1 MTVIDR
7 PSPNFGDRRDGRR
20 PDLLVLHYTGMESG
34 QAALERLCDPAAQVS
49 AHYLIEED
57 GACFRLVAEE
67 NRAWHAG
74 LSLWAGES
82 DLNSASIGIELVN
95 PGHEHGYRPFPD
107 AQIAALLTLA
117 ASIRQRHGIL
127 PHRVV
132 GHSDIA
138 PTRKEDPGE
147 LFPWQRLARHRLGLW
162 PKPQPAGAPGTA
174 LEAAFLL
181 AQIGYDI
188 SDLPATLT
196 AFQRRYRPACLDGRL
211 DKETAALINGLARL
225 LPKPTALAEG

>member
-1 MTVIDR
+1 MQIIDT
-7 PSPNFGDRRDGRR
+7 PSPNFGDRPNGRR
-20 PDLLVLHYTGMESG
+20 PDVLVLHYTGMETG
-34 QAALERLCDPAAQVS
+34 KAALDRLCDPVAKVS

-57 GACFRLVAEE
+57 GTCFRMVAEE

-74 LSLWAGES
+74 LSFWAGES

-95 PGHEHGYRPFPD
+95 PGHEHGYRPFPEP
-107 AQIAALLTLA
+107 QIAALLTLA
-117 ASIRQRHGIL
+117 AGIRDRYGIL

-147 LFPWQRLARHRLGLW
+147 LFPWQRLARHRLGMW

-174 LEAAFLL
+174 MEAAFLL

-188 SDLPATLT
+188 ADLPATLT
-196 AFQRRYRPACLDGRL
+196 AFQRRYRPSRLDGVL
-211 DKETAALINGLARL
+211 DKETAALINGLATM
-225 LPKPTALAEG
+225 LPRQEALSAE